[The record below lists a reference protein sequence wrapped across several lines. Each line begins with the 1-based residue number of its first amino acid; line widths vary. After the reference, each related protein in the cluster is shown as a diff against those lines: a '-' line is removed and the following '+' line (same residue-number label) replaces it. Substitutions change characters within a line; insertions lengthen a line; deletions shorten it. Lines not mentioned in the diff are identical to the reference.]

1 MGDAPRESRHIVRM
15 GQPQPGIAPAATPPL
30 YQTAAFDVADLDQLE
45 QINEQ
50 GGGYIYTRDNNPNHD
65 ALAASIAM
73 LEGAEA
79 GAVFA
84 SGMGALAAI
93 CLSLAQAGDQ
103 ILMSGSLYG
112 KTQVLGQ
119 RLQQLGI
126 AVDHFD
132 VTSAAELARK
142 IESKT
147 RLVLVETVAN
157 PLLEVAD
164 ISGLAAVAGKIPLV
178 VDSTFTTSELIR
190 PLEHGAALVM
200 HSASK
205 YLNGHGDVLLGA
217 VAGPG
222 ELVGKIRETASVF
235 GQNANPFECWLVQR
249 GLRTLP
255 LRMQQICRTTRQLA
269 EYLQGHEEVSR
280 VWYPL
285 LADHPS
291 REVAEILYP
300 QGTGGILTV
309 LLRCDEGAASARVS
323 RFMQCASG
331 IPFSPTLA
339 DTRTT
344 ISHPARTS
352 HRFLSAAR
360 RQESGI
366 TDAMVRISVGLEPA
380 EMLMQELDRAL
391 RESANCRSGAVSNCW
406 RP

>member
-1 MGDAPRESRHIVRM
+1 MGDTAREPQHIVRM
-15 GQPQPGIAPAATPPL
+15 GRPQPGVAPAATPPL
-30 YQTAAFDVADLDQLE
+30 YQTAAFDVADIDQLE
-45 QINEQ
+45 QINGQ

-65 ALAASIAM
+65 SLAASIAM
-73 LEGAEA
+73 LEGADA

-93 CLSLAQAGDQ
+93 CLSLARAGDHV
-103 ILMSGSLYG
+103 LMSGSLYG

-132 VTSAAELARK
+132 VTSPAELQGK
-142 IESKT
+142 IQGAT
-147 RLVLVETVAN
+147 QLVLVETVAN

-164 ISGLAAVAGKIPLV
+164 ISGLAAAAGKVPLI

-190 PLEHGAALVM
+190 PLEHGAAVVM

-217 VAGPG
+217 VAGPA
-222 ELVGKIRETASVF
+222 ELVGRFRETASVF

-269 EYLQGHEEVSR
+269 EYLQGHEEISR

-291 REVAEILYP
+291 RAIAEVLYP
-300 QGTGGILTV
+300 NGTGGILTV
-309 LLRCDEGAASARVS
+309 LLRGDEEHASARVS
-323 RFMQCASG
+323 RFMQCAAG

-344 ISHPARTS
+344 VSHPARTS

-366 TDAMVRISVGLEPA
+366 TDGMVRISVGLEPA
-380 EMLMQELDRAL
+380 EMLIKELDQAL
-391 RESANCRSGAVSNCW
+391 RESAPG
-406 RP
+406 